1 MTAEL
6 FVVVMKLEFSIAIVS
21 QPNIKQ
27 FHLYSTMTD
36 ITYGKQILNALL
48 YQCKSDKIWVEWV
61 DQEKRVTENMI
72 NKCVLIKP
80 KKDHLGTIGRLSVF
94 VALQEP
100 LIVKHV
106 CINGLLWLCT
116 VMKVKATFKVTEKVQ
131 TNQNK
136 LFPSDNA

>member
-36 ITYGKQILNALL
+36 ITYGKKILNALL

-116 VMKVKATFKVTEKVQ
+116 VMKVKATF
-131 TNQNK
+131 
-136 LFPSDNA
+136 

>member
-1 MTAEL
+1 MSE
-6 FVVVMKLEFSIAIVS
+6 VIWCESHQNMSISKPSDCWIICGGDEIRIFSIAIVS

-36 ITYGKQILNALL
+36 ITYGKKILNALL

-116 VMKVKATFKVTEKVQ
+116 VMKVKATF
-131 TNQNK
+131 
-136 LFPSDNA
+136 

>member
-1 MTAEL
+1 MKSFDVKVIKIWVYASQVTAEL

-36 ITYGKQILNALL
+36 ITYGKKILNALH

-94 VALQEP
+94 FAFQEP

-116 VMKVKATFKVTEKVQ
+116 VMKVKATF
-131 TNQNK
+131 
-136 LFPSDNA
+136 

>member
-1 MTAEL
+1 MSEVIWCESHQNMSISKPSDCWIICGGDEIRIFDSNCLSAEHQ
-6 FVVVMKLEFSIAIVS
+6 AIS
-21 QPNIKQ
+21 PI
-27 FHLYSTMTD
+27 LYND
-36 ITYGKQILNALL
+36 WYYLWKKILNALL
-48 YQCKSDKIWVEWV
+48 YQCKSDKIWVEWL

-116 VMKVKATFKVTEKVQ
+116 VMKVKATF
-131 TNQNK
+131 
-136 LFPSDNA
+136 